1 MRPGSGLS
9 RRDAPTHVQA
19 FPNLLDD
26 LGHERFEI
34 GRRAARD
41 DALIG
46 HNRFI
51 APIAARIDDI
61 GLDRLVITTRGK
73 ADSFRGFQSGASQ
86 IPWWRT
92 GGSPCGQGLRFARI
106 MTQPSFGAWRKRP
119 GTRVKV
125 GGCWRWPRSMMAA
138 LGPKPR
144 RSAASG
150 CRPSGTG
157 WCGSTPAGLKA

>member
-51 APIAARIDDI
+51 APLAARIDYI
-61 GLDRLVITTRGK
+61 GLDRLVIPTRVK
-73 ADSFRGFQSGASQ
+73 ADSFWGFQSGASQ
-86 IPWWRT
+86 IPWCEQEVRHA
-92 GGSPCGQGLRFARI
+92 GRDCASRGL
-106 MTQPSFGAWRKRP
+106 
-119 GTRVKV
+119 
-125 GGCWRWPRSMMAA
+125 
-138 LGPKPR
+138 
-144 RSAASG
+144 
-150 CRPSGTG
+150 
-157 WCGSTPAGLKA
+157 

>member
-51 APIAARIDDI
+51 APIAARIDYI
-61 GLDRLVITTRGK
+61 GLDRLVIKRSNGGPSLLRPRSK
-73 ADSFRGFQSGASQ
+73 AMAHDRSQ
-86 IPWWRT
+86 PP
-92 GGSPCGQGLRFARI
+92 PCPRRE
-106 MTQPSFGAWRKRP
+106 RP
-119 GTRVKV
+119 G
-125 GGCWRWPRSMMAA
+125 
-138 LGPKPR
+138 
-144 RSAASG
+144 
-150 CRPSGTG
+150 
-157 WCGSTPAGLKA
+157 